1 MGTPSTTTVR
11 RIVTFGREEL
21 VSKEEWVTLL
31 DTRRDQIL
39 PLMKWMDTVSLL
51 DIKLHGFLSQE
62 LEIRGARIKCSDRT
76 FKPAERCLYF
86 HHFIGSAAGAQI
98 YWYWGLTPK
107 GRWVKFGA
115 YVVFKDHNLVI
126 EKVEVEVF
134 ETQDF
139 VEKHFPSRV
148 WIDLSRAI
156 DQWVERRRELLEKAE
171 EIQEEFLK
179 QDAMIAPFM
188 RQVGDGIAQRFVQEK
203 S

>member
-1 MGTPSTTTVR
+1 
-11 RIVTFGREEL
+11 
-21 VSKEEWVTLL
+21 
-31 DTRRDQIL
+31 
-39 PLMKWMDTVSLL
+39 
-51 DIKLHGFLSQE
+51 
-62 LEIRGARIKCSDRT
+62 
-76 FKPAERCLYF
+76 
-86 HHFIGSAAGAQI
+86 
-98 YWYWGLTPK
+98 
-107 GRWVKFGA
+107 
-115 YVVFKDHNLVI
+115 
-126 EKVEVEVF
+126 VEVF